1 MIRRT
6 LAFSLA
12 VLVSSC
18 SPGPEPDLEVA
29 VRVEAVTLDPHSN
42 SPVLVL
48 AELEGSRRLPIW
60 IGFSEARSIASALEN
75 QWQPRPNTHDLAK
88 RLIDQLEGRV
98 ERVVVTRLTE
108 EIYYALI
115 VVNDQ
120 GRIVEI
126 DARPSDAIAIGLR
139 YEAPL
144 FVREAVF
151 ESTVEGHM
159 EAGPGKGVRN
169 VPPQR
174 HPESDRQVASSKRR
188 IQSTNAS
195 WRLASGAVTVG
206 GRPAPFRSAAPARE
220 QCRSCRSS
228 MDRCVFP
235 VFSPPTRTVFH

>member
-1 MIRRT
+1 MNRST
-6 LAFSLA
+6 LAFLLA

-18 SPGPEPDLEVA
+18 STGPEPAPEVA

-48 AELEGSRRLPIW
+48 EELEGSRRLPIW
-60 IGFSEARSIASALEN
+60 IGFSEARSIATVLEN

-88 RLIDQLEGRV
+88 RLIDQLEGKV

-115 VVNDQ
+115 VVEAQ
-120 GRIVEI
+120 GRTLEV

-151 ESTVEGHM
+151 ERSVEGQTGDH
-159 EAGPGKGVRN
+159 PGKEVRD
-169 VPPQR
+169 VPPQDPPKF
-174 HPESDRQVASSKRR
+174 HRQVTSPEWR
-188 IQSTNAS
+188 IQSTKTA
-195 WRLASGAVTVG
+195 
-206 GRPAPFRSAAPARE
+206 
-220 QCRSCRSS
+220 
-228 MDRCVFP
+228 
-235 VFSPPTRTVFH
+235 

>member
-1 MIRRT
+1 MNRRT
-6 LAFSLA
+6 LAFLLA

-18 SPGPEPDLEVA
+18 SSGPEPDPEVA

-48 AELEGSRRLPIW
+48 GELEGSRRLPIW
-60 IGFSEARSIASALEN
+60 IGFSEARSIATVLEN

-88 RLIDQLEGRV
+88 RLIDQLEGEV

-115 VVNDQ
+115 IVKAQ
-120 GRIVEI
+120 GRIVEV

-151 ESTVEGHM
+151 EHSVEDPMGG
-159 EAGPGKGVRN
+159 EPGR
-169 VPPQR
+169 
-174 HPESDRQVASSKRR
+174 
-188 IQSTNAS
+188 
-195 WRLASGAVTVG
+195 
-206 GRPAPFRSAAPARE
+206 RSAAFRPETIWNPIGKLPRRSCESKAQTPPRAWRPRPFRRRQPARTGTASTARDPLRI
-220 QCRSCRSS
+220 CVSD
-228 MDRCVFP
+228 MHRCVLP
-235 VFSPPTRTVFH
+235 AALPPTRIVFH

>member
-1 MIRRT
+1 MNRCI
-6 LAFSLA
+6 LPLLLA

-18 SPGPEPDLEVA
+18 SPPLEPEPEVA
-29 VRVEAVTLDPHSN
+29 VRVESVALDPHSN

-48 AELEGSRRLPIW
+48 GELDGPRRLPIW
-60 IGFSEARSIASALEN
+60 IGFSEARSIASVLEN
-75 QWQPRPNTHDLAK
+75 RSQPRPNTHDLAK

-139 YEAPL
+139 YQAPL

-151 ESTVEGHM
+151 EHSVEGRIK
-159 EAGPGKGVRN
+159 EEPGREVRN
-169 VPPQR
+169 
-174 HPESDRQVASSKRR
+174 HPAPDQAESHRQVASPSPR
-188 IQSTNAS
+188 IQNANAS
-195 WRLASGAVTVG
+195 
-206 GRPAPFRSAAPARE
+206 
-220 QCRSCRSS
+220 
-228 MDRCVFP
+228 
-235 VFSPPTRTVFH
+235 

>member
-1 MIRRT
+1 MNRRT
-6 LAFSLA
+6 LAFLLA

-18 SPGPEPDLEVA
+18 SSGPEPDPEVA

-48 AELEGSRRLPIW
+48 GELEGSRRLPIW
-60 IGFSEARSIASALEN
+60 IGFSEARSIATVLEN

-88 RLIDQLEGRV
+88 RLIDQLEGKV

-115 VVNDQ
+115 IVKAQ
-120 GRIVEI
+120 GRIVEV

-151 ESTVEGHM
+151 ERSVEGQM
-159 EAGPGKGVRN
+159 GEEPGKEVRS
-169 VPPQR
+169 VPPR
-174 HPESDRQVASSKRR
+174 DPLESHRQVTSSKLR

-195 WRLASGAVTVG
+195 
-206 GRPAPFRSAAPARE
+206 
-220 QCRSCRSS
+220 
-228 MDRCVFP
+228 
-235 VFSPPTRTVFH
+235 

>member
-1 MIRRT
+1 MNRRT
-6 LAFSLA
+6 LAFLLA

-18 SPGPEPDLEVA
+18 SSGPEPDPEVA

-48 AELEGSRRLPIW
+48 GELEGSRRLPIW
-60 IGFSEARSIASALEN
+60 IGFSEARSIATVLEN

-88 RLIDQLEGRV
+88 RLIDQLEGEV

-115 VVNDQ
+115 IVKAQ
-120 GRIVEI
+120 GRIVEV

-151 ESTVEGHM
+151 ERSVEDPMGG
-159 EAGPGKGVRN
+159 EPGKEVRSI
-169 VPPQR
+169 PPR
-174 HPESDRQVASSKRR
+174 DHLESHRQVTSSKLR

-195 WRLASGAVTVG
+195 
-206 GRPAPFRSAAPARE
+206 
-220 QCRSCRSS
+220 
-228 MDRCVFP
+228 
-235 VFSPPTRTVFH
+235 

>member
-1 MIRRT
+1 MNRRT
-6 LAFSLA
+6 LAFLLA

-18 SPGPEPDLEVA
+18 SSGPEPEPEVA

-48 AELEGSRRLPIW
+48 GELEGSRRLPIW
-60 IGFSEARSIASALEN
+60 IGFSEARSIATVLEN

-88 RLIDQLEGRV
+88 RLIDQLEGKV

-115 VVNDQ
+115 IVKAQ
-120 GRIVEI
+120 GRIVEV

-151 ESTVEGHM
+151 ERSVEDQMG
-159 EAGPGKGVRN
+159 EEPGKEVRS
-169 VPPQR
+169 VPPR
-174 HPESDRQVASSKRR
+174 DHLESHRQVTSSKLR

-195 WRLASGAVTVG
+195 
-206 GRPAPFRSAAPARE
+206 
-220 QCRSCRSS
+220 
-228 MDRCVFP
+228 
-235 VFSPPTRTVFH
+235 

>member
-1 MIRRT
+1 MNRRT
-6 LAFSLA
+6 LAFVLA
-12 VLVSSC
+12 LLLSSC
-18 SPGPEPDLEVA
+18 SSSPEPDPEVA

-48 AELEGSRRLPIW
+48 GELEGSRRLPIW
-60 IGFSEARSIASALEN
+60 IGFSEARSIASVLEN

-115 VVNDQ
+115 FVSAQ
-120 GRIVEI
+120 GRIVEV

-151 ESTVEGHM
+151 ERSIEGRM
-159 EAGPGKGVRN
+159 EAGPGEEVRTF
-169 VPPQR
+169 PPR
-174 HPESDRQVASSKRR
+174 RRPDSHRQVTSPKLR

-195 WRLASGAVTVG
+195 
-206 GRPAPFRSAAPARE
+206 
-220 QCRSCRSS
+220 
-228 MDRCVFP
+228 
-235 VFSPPTRTVFH
+235 

>member
-1 MIRRT
+1 MNRRT
-6 LAFSLA
+6 LAFALA

-18 SPGPEPDLEVA
+18 SPGPESDPEVA

-48 AELEGSRRLPIW
+48 GELEGSRRLPIW
-60 IGFSEARSIASALEN
+60 IGFSEARSIASVLEN

-115 VVNDQ
+115 VVNVQ
-120 GRIVEI
+120 GRIVEV

-139 YEAPL
+139 YQAPL

-159 EAGPGKGVRN
+159 EAGPGKEVRN
-169 VPPQR
+169 VPPR
-174 HPESDRQVASSKRR
+174 HHPESDRQVASSKRR

-195 WRLASGAVTVG
+195 WHLASGAITVG
-206 GRPAPFRSAAPARE
+206 GRPVPVSTAAPARE
-220 QCRSCRSS
+220 QRRSCRSS
-228 MDRCVFP
+228 MARCVFP
-235 VFSPPTRTVFH
+235 AVSPPTRTLLH